1 MPMFSASHIGSAL
14 AVVLVLSPVGAGGNE
29 QTPGFASATEA
40 YRAGVSAMKSGEFG
54 SAVPALEYAATRGVL
69 GAQLKLARLY
79 AEGRDVPK
87 DEPKAFHYYQHIA
100 DQYADIPPSSP
111 IARYVGE
118 AFCALGRYYVGGIE
132 DVPLRADPVY
142 AAGLFRHA
150 GAYFGY
156 ADAQY
161 QLGRLY
167 LAGSGVEKNLTIAAN
182 WLAMAARKQHPGAQ
196 AVLGEMLW
204 RGDGV
209 SQRQARGLALLMLAN
224 ENAKENAKNN
234 AKDGVEDTAWI
245 ELSYETTLGL
255 ADKALRKQ
263 AEALLPK
270 LMGPQTATRSV
281 KMSPPLTDAPV
292 PMPARVKPAEEPALT
307 ASEEPRLGPVDL
319 IPPAAMGMS
328 VGFGAGE
335 GGLGGLEP

>member
-14 AVVLVLSPVGAGGNE
+14 AVVLVFSPVGAGGNE
-29 QTPGFASATEA
+29 QTPDYASATEA

-79 AEGRDVPK
+79 ADGRDVPK

-132 DVPLRADPVY
+132 DLPLRADPAY

-167 LAGSGVEKNLTIAAN
+167 LAGSGVEKNRTIAAN
-182 WLAMAARKQHPGAQ
+182 WLAMAARKQHAGAQ
-196 AVLGEMLW
+196 AVLGQMLW
-204 RGDGV
+204 QGDGV
-209 SQRQARGLALLMLAN
+209 NRRQARGLALLMLAN
-224 ENAKENAKNN
+224 ENAKDN
-234 AKDGVEDTAWI
+234 VEETEWI
-245 ELSYETTLGL
+245 GLSYKTTLGL
-255 ADKALRKQ
+255 ADKALRQQ
-263 AEALLPK
+263 AEALLPS
-270 LMGPQTATRSV
+270 LMGPRSAARSA
-281 KMSPPLTDAPV
+281 KMSPPLTDASVPAPV
-292 PMPARVKPAEEPALT
+292 RVNPAEEPSLA